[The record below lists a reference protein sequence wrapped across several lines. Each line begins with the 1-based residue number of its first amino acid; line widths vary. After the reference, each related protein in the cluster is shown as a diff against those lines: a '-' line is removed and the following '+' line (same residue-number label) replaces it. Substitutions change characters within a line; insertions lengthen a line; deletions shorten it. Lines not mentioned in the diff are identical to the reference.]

1 MKHNKQELDAM
12 IEDAARGIRD
22 EQISESII
30 NQSATRVWARVSQ
43 QMADENLASA
53 SASAAAENSS
63 SATSNLGN
71 LNTMNNTNN
80 TAEQISGCADFQS
93 LIPAYLDGKLSTAR
107 TLLFKDHTNECIP
120 CRRALKAQRAGA
132 TANPAAAVYV
142 RQPARRGA
150 LPQQRANT
158 NGWSFTNGLSKT
170 NVARWSVAA
179 ALVICFGLAGLFVS
193 ERLDWSG
200 RTLAATVE
208 NANGA
213 VYVVSDAQSRQLA
226 AGEQLQKGERV
237 RTAKDSTAVLRLAD
251 GSTVEMRERS
261 EFSVSENRRGVTV
274 RLERGDVIVEAAK
287 QHNGRLYVQTPDS
300 LVSVKGTI
308 FAVESGTK
316 GSRVSVVEGE
326 VQVNHAGKDET
337 LLPGDQT
344 TTSRSLDK
352 TPVQENV
359 AWSRNAAR
367 YANLVSELTKL
378 RRDINQRVALPGVRH
393 SSRFV
398 DLVPE
403 NTVFYAALPNL
414 SETLAE
420 SQRVMQERISQNPA
434 LAEWWKGN
442 RGDGFGINEQ
452 TLARVREFG
461 SHLGEEIVVSAE
473 MDAKGEP
480 NGVLVLGEV
489 KDAASFRTYLDGQL
503 ARFANESE
511 NAPNVRIIDDPM
523 TATVASPSTPTTAV
537 KGGTKS
543 KTAPAKNAAA
553 KSELFVWIHNDI
565 FAASPQIERLRGLA
579 TTLKA
584 PGANRF
590 AGSPFHQRINDVY
603 RDGAGLLVAA
613 DLEKIIAQAVVG
625 KDNKPEEARQLEGFK
640 QLGVMNL
647 RHFVVEQKQV
657 NGKTLSRAALTF
669 SESNRGIASWLAAP
683 GSMGALDFISPNAN
697 VATAFVVK
705 EPALLVDDLLGFL
718 ETVDPDLRRSMQ
730 DIEKQ
735 QGFSIRNDF
744 AATLGGEFAF
754 AIDGPI
760 FPTPSWKVVLEVYD
774 QAKLQGT
781 FERAIEKLN
790 QFSVLHGK
798 GKLSLDGAT
807 SGNRTFYSIKSADAG
822 LEVHYTYANGYL
834 VAAPSRALLEQSIAN
849 RDAGQT
855 LARSSRFMNALPQD
869 GNTNFSALLYHDLA
883 PLMKPLAE
891 RMKNAGGAAELTEE
905 QRQMLGSI
913 DANAPPTLA
922 YAYAQGDRITLAAN
936 TEGGAFGLSPASLI
950 GLPHSFEMQH
960 ILMNAMGDKNVQ
972 KK

>member
-1 MKHNKQELDAM
+1 MKLNKQDLDA
-12 IEDAARGIRD
+12 IIDDTTRGIRD
-22 EQISESII
+22 EQINDSII
-30 NQSATRVWARVSQ
+30 EQSATHVWARVSQ
-43 QMADENLASA
+43 QMSDENF
-53 SASAAAENSS
+53 AAAENSS
-63 SATSNLGN
+63 SANSLLGN
-71 LNTMNNTNN
+71 LNTMNANN
-80 TAEQISGCADFQS
+80 TTEQIRGCADFQS

-120 CRRALKAQRAGA
+120 CRRALKFQSADQKPKTATVGA
-132 TANPAAAVYV
+132 
-142 RQPARRGA
+142 RQPARNPA
-150 LPQQRANT
+150 LGQQRAFMNA
-158 NGWSFTNGLSKT
+158 WSKA
-170 NVARWSVAA
+170 NVTRWSVAA
-179 ALVICFGLAGLFVS
+179 AVVICLGMAGFFIS
-193 ERLDWSG
+193 ERFDWSG

-208 NANGA
+208 NADGA

-237 RTAKDSTAVLRLAD
+237 RTAKDSNALLRLAD
-251 GSTVEMRERS
+251 GSTIEMRERS

-274 RLERGDVIVEAAK
+274 QLERGDVIVEAAK

-344 TTSRSLDK
+344 TTSRNLDR
-352 TPVQENV
+352 TPVQQNV

-367 YANLVSELTKL
+367 YANMVSELAKL
-378 RRDINQRVALPGVRH
+378 RRDVNQQIARPGVRY
-393 SSRFV
+393 SSKFV

-414 SETLAE
+414 TESLAE

-442 RGDGFGINEQ
+442 KGDGLGINEQ

-461 SHLGEEIVVSAE
+461 SHLGEEIVVTAE

-489 KDAASFRTYLDGQL
+489 KNAGGFRASLDGQL
-503 ARFANESE
+503 ARLAKESG
-511 NAPNVRIIDDPM
+511 NALNVRIIDDPM
-523 TATVASPSTPTTAV
+523 TATVTKTSASSTTATPNAA
-537 KGGTKS
+537 G
-543 KTAPAKNAAA
+543 AKNAAT
-553 KSELFVWIHNDI
+553 KSEELFVWIRNDI

-579 TTLKA
+579 TTLDA
-584 PGANRF
+584 PNASRF

-603 RDGAGLLVAA
+603 KDGAGLVVAA
-613 DLEKIIAQAVVG
+613 DLEKIVAKMVSEDKGPGA
-625 KDNKPEEARQLEGFK
+625 ERRHEGFK

-647 RHFVVEQKQV
+647 RHFVVEQKETK
-657 NGKTLSRAALTF
+657 GKTLSRAALTF
-669 SESNRGIASWLAAP
+669 SEPNRGIASWLAAP
-683 GSMGALDFISPNAN
+683 GSMGALDFISPTAN
-697 VATAFVVK
+697 VVTAFVVK
-705 EPALLVDDLLGFL
+705 DPALLVDDLLGFL
-718 ETVDPDLRRSMQ
+718 ETVDPNLRRQMQ
-730 DIEKQ
+730 EIEKS
-735 QGFSIRNDF
+735 QGFDIRNDF
-744 AATLGGEFAF
+744 AAPLGGEFAF

-760 FPTPSWKVVLEVYD
+760 FPTPSWKVILEVYD
-774 QAKLQGT
+774 QTKLQGT

-790 QFSVLHGK
+790 QFAVLHGK
-798 GKLSLDGAT
+798 GKLSLENTKTGD
-807 SGNRTFYSIKSADAG
+807 RTFYSIKSADAG
-822 LEVHYTYANGYL
+822 PEVHYTYANGYL
-834 VAAPSRALLEQSIAN
+834 IAAPSRALLEQSLNN
-849 RDAGQT
+849 RDAGNT
-855 LARSSRFMNALPQD
+855 LVRSSKFMTSLPQD

-891 RMKNAGGAAELTEE
+891 RMKNAGSAELTEE
-905 QRQMLGSI
+905 QRQALGSI

-936 TEGGAFGLSPASLI
+936 TEGGAFGLSPANLI

-960 ILMNAMGDKNVQ
+960 ILMNAMGDKNVE

>member
-1 MKHNKQELDAM
+1 MKHNKQELDA
-12 IEDAARGIRD
+12 IIYDATRGIRD
-22 EQISESII
+22 EQIDSSII
-30 NQSATRVWARVSQ
+30 NQSATRVWARVSG
-43 QMADENLASA
+43 QMADENSL
-53 SASAAAENSS
+53 
-63 SATSNLGN
+63 SATTHLGD
-71 LNTMNNTNN
+71 LNIMNTNN
-80 TAEQISGCADFQS
+80 NAEHINGCADFQS

-120 CRRALKAQRAGA
+120 CRRALKFQSADQTPKTA
-132 TANPAAAVYV
+132 TVGD
-142 RQPARRGA
+142 RKPARHGVQER
-150 LPQQRANT
+150 QQRAYMG
-158 NGWSFTNGLSKT
+158 GWSRT

-179 ALVICFGLAGLFVS
+179 AFVICVGLAGFFVF
-193 ERLDWSG
+193 ERVDLSG

-226 AGEQLQKGERV
+226 SGEQLQKGERV
-237 RTAKDSTAVLRLAD
+237 RTAKDSNAVLRLAD
-251 GSTVEMRERS
+251 GSTVEMSERS
-261 EFSVSENRRGVTV
+261 EFSVSENRRGVTIQ
-274 RLERGDVIVEAAK
+274 LERGDVIVEAAK

-344 TTSRSLDK
+344 TTSPSLDK
-352 TPVQENV
+352 TPVRQNV

-367 YANLVSELTKL
+367 YANLVSELAKL
-378 RRDINQRVALPGVRH
+378 KRDVNLKVARPGVRYT
-393 SSRFV
+393 SKFV

-403 NTVFYAALPNL
+403 NTVFYAALPNF

-420 SQRVMQERISQNPA
+420 SQRIMQERISQNPA

-442 RGDGFGINEQ
+442 KGDGSGINEK

-461 SHLGEEIVVSAE
+461 SQLGEEIVVSAE
-473 MDAKGEP
+473 MNAKGEP
-480 NGVLVLGEV
+480 NGILVLGEV
-489 KDAASFRTYLDGQL
+489 KNAANFRTYLDGQL
-503 ARFANESE
+503 ASFAKELGD
-511 NAPNVRIIDDPM
+511 APNVRFVDDPM
-523 TATVASPSTPTTAV
+523 TETVTKTSTSTTTA
-537 KGGTKS
+537 TPN
-543 KTAPAKNAAA
+543 AARAKNAAT
-553 KSELFVWIHNDI
+553 KSEVFVWIHNDI

-579 TTLKA
+579 TTLNA
-584 PGANRF
+584 ASANRF
-590 AGSPFHQRINDVY
+590 AGSAFHQRINDVY
-603 RDGAGLLVAA
+603 KDGAGLVVAA
-613 DLEKIIAQAVVG
+613 DLEKIVAQAVS
-625 KDNKPEEARQLEGFK
+625 KDKEPGAERRLEGFK

-647 RHFVVEQKQV
+647 RHFVVEQKEV
-657 NGKTLSRAALTF
+657 KGKTLSRAALTF
-669 SESNRGIASWLAAP
+669 NESNRGIATWLAAP
-683 GSMGALDFISPNAN
+683 GSMGALDFISPTAN

-705 EPALLVDDLLGFL
+705 DPALLVDDLLGFL
-718 ETVDPDLRRSMQ
+718 ETVDPDLRRNMQ

-744 AATLGGEFAF
+744 AAPLGGEFAF

-760 FPTPSWKVVLEVYD
+760 FPTPSWKVILEVYD
-774 QAKLQGT
+774 QAKLQET
-781 FERAIEKLN
+781 FVRAIDKLN

-798 GKLSLDGAT
+798 GKLSLENTTA
-807 SGNRTFYSIKSADAG
+807 GNRTFYSIKSADAG
-822 LEVHYTYANGYL
+822 LEVVHYTYANGYL

-849 RDAGQT
+849 RAAGQT
-855 LARSSRFMNALPQD
+855 LVSSSRFKSALPQD
-869 GNTNFSALLYHDLA
+869 GNTNFSAVLYHDLA
-883 PLMKPLAE
+883 PLIKPLAE
-891 RMKNAGGAAELTEE
+891 RMKNAGGELAEKE
-905 QRQMLGSI
+905 RQALGSI

-936 TEGGAFGLSPASLI
+936 TEGGAFGLSPATLI

-960 ILMNAMGDKNVQ
+960 ILMNAMGDKNVE

>member
-1 MKHNKQELDAM
+1 MKHNKQNLDA
-12 IEDAARGIRD
+12 IIDAATREIRD
-22 EQISESII
+22 EQIDESFI
-30 NQSATRVWARVSQ
+30 NQSAPRVWARISQ
-43 QMADENLASA
+43 QMSDENSLSA
-53 SASAAAENSS
+53 NSH
-63 SATSNLGN
+63 LGN
-71 LNTMNNTNN
+71 LNTMNTKN
-80 TAEQISGCADFQS
+80 TAEHIDGCADFQS

-107 TLLFKDHTNECIP
+107 MLLFKDHTNECIP
-120 CRRALKAQRAGA
+120 CRRALKFQSADQTPKTATVGA
-132 TANPAAAVYV
+132 

-150 LPQQRANT
+150 QGQQRAFM
-158 NGWSFTNGLSKT
+158 NGWSKT

-179 ALVICFGLAGLFVS
+179 ALVICLGFVGLFVS
-193 ERLDWSG
+193 ERFDWSG

-208 NANGA
+208 NASGA

-226 AGEQLQKGERV
+226 EGEQLQKGERV
-237 RTAKDSTAVLRLAD
+237 RTAKDSNAVLRLAD

-337 LLPGDQT
+337 LKPGDQT

-352 TPVQENV
+352 TPVQQNV

-367 YANLVSELTKL
+367 YANLVSELAKL
-378 RRDINQRVALPGVRH
+378 KRDVNQQVARPGVRY
-393 SSRFV
+393 SSKFV
-398 DLVPE
+398 NLVPE

-420 SQRVMQERISQNPA
+420 SQRIMQERISQNPA

-442 RGDGFGINEQ
+442 KGGDIGINEQ
-452 TLARVREFG
+452 TMTRVREFA

-473 MDAKGEP
+473 MDAKNEP
-480 NGVLVLGEV
+480 SGVLVLGEV
-489 KDAASFRTYLDGQL
+489 KNAASFRTYLDGQL
-503 ARFANESE
+503 ANFAKELGD
-511 NAPNVRIIDDPM
+511 APNVRIVDDPL
-523 TATVASPSTPTTAV
+523 TATVTTPSAASANVTTN
-537 KGGTKS
+537 
-543 KTAPAKNAAA
+543 APAKKTNA
-553 KSELFVWIHNDI
+553 KSELYVWIHNDI
-565 FAASPQIERLRGLA
+565 FAASPQIERLRALA
-579 TTLKA
+579 AKSKA
-584 PGANRF
+584 PDTNANRF
-590 AGSPFHQRINDVY
+590 AGSAFHQRIEDIY
-603 RDGAGLLVAA
+603 RDGAGLVVAA
-613 DLEKIIAQAVVG
+613 DLEKIIAQSVT
-625 KDNKPEEARQLEGFK
+625 KDNKPGADRRLEGFK

-647 RHFVVEQKQV
+647 RHFVVEQKEV

-669 SESNRGIASWLAAP
+669 NEPNRGIASWLAASGP
-683 GSMGALDFISPNAN
+683 MGALDFISPNAN

-718 ETVDPDLRRSMQ
+718 ETVDPDLRRQMQ
-730 DIEKQ
+730 DIQKQ
-735 QGFSIRNDF
+735 QGFDIRSDF
-744 AATLGGEFAF
+744 AAPLGGEFAF

-760 FPTPSWKVVLEVYD
+760 LPTPSWKVVLEVND
-774 QAKLQGT
+774 QAKLQET
-781 FERAIEKLN
+781 FERAVDKLN

-798 GKLSLDGAT
+798 GKLILENAT
-807 SGNRTFYSIKSADAG
+807 AGDHTYYSIKSADAG
-822 LEVHYTYANGYL
+822 LQVHYTYVGGYL
-834 VAAPSRALLEQSIAN
+834 VAAPSRALLEQSINN
-849 RDAGQT
+849 RVAGNT
-855 LARSSRFMNALPQD
+855 LVRSSRFISALPQ
-869 GNTNFSALLYHDLA
+869 GSNPNFSAIFYHDLA
-883 PLMKPLAE
+883 PLMQPLAE
-891 RMKNAGGAAELTEE
+891 RIKNAGGAGLSEE
-905 QRQMLGSI
+905 QRQTLGSI

-922 YAYAQGDRITLAAN
+922 YAYAQGDRITIAAN

-960 ILMNAMGDKNVQ
+960 ILMNAMGDKNVE

>member
-1 MKHNKQELDAM
+1 MKHNKQELDAIM
-12 IEDAARGIRD
+12 DDAARGIRD
-22 EQISESII
+22 EQIDESII
-30 NQSATRVWARVSQ
+30 NQSAARVWARVSE
-43 QMADENLASA
+43 QMSDENFAST
-53 SASAAAENSS
+53 SASAAAENSL
-63 SATSNLGN
+63 SANSNLEN
-71 LNTMNNTNN
+71 INTMNINN
-80 TAEQISGCADFQS
+80 TTEHIHGCADFQS

-107 TLLFKDHTNECIP
+107 KLLLEDHTHECIP
-120 CRRALKAQRAGA
+120 CRRALKAGRADA
-132 TANPAAAVYV
+132 TAKTETYYV
-142 RQPARRGA
+142 RQPARRAERVGQ
-150 LPQQRANT
+150 PRANASR
-158 NGWSFTNGLSKT
+158 WSNTKI
-170 NVARWSVAA
+170 ARWSVAA
-179 ALVICFGLAGLFVS
+179 ALVVCIGLAGMFMY
-193 ERLDWSG
+193 ERVDLSG
-200 RTLAATVE
+200 RTLAATIE
-208 NANGA
+208 NANGE

-226 AGEQLQKGERV
+226 TGEQLQKGERV
-237 RTAKDSTAVLRLAD
+237 RTAKDSNAVLRLAD

-261 EFSVSENRRGVTV
+261 EFSVTENMRGVTI
-274 RLERGDVIVEAAK
+274 RLDRGDVIVEAAK

-337 LLPGDQT
+337 LRPGDQT
-344 TTSRSLDK
+344 TTNRSLDR
-352 TPVQENV
+352 TTVQQNV

-367 YANLVSELTKL
+367 YVNLVSELAKL
-378 RRDINQRVALPGVRH
+378 RREVNQRVQRPGVRY

-420 SQRVMQERISQNPA
+420 SERIMQERISQNPA

-442 RGDGFGINEQ
+442 RSNGINEQ
-452 TLARVREFG
+452 MLTRIREFG
-461 SHLGEEIVVSAE
+461 SQLGEEIVVSAE

-489 KDAASFRTYLDGQL
+489 KNAASFRTYLDSQL
-503 ARFANESE
+503 ARFANESGDV
-511 NAPNVRIIDDPM
+511 PNVRIIEDPL
-523 TATVASPSTPTTAV
+523 TAKVANASTPTTVNGNA
-537 KGGTKS
+537 KTKV
-543 KTAPAKNAAA
+543 APAKNAAN
-553 KSELFVWIHNDI
+553 KTEVFVWIHNDI

-579 TTLKA
+579 TTLNA
-584 PGANRF
+584 PGTNRF
-590 AGSPFHQRINDVY
+590 AGSPFHQRINDIY
-603 RDGAGLLVAA
+603 RDGAGLVVAA
-613 DLEKIIAQAVVG
+613 DLEKIIAQAVT
-625 KDNKPEEARQLEGFK
+625 KDNTPDAARQIEGFK

-647 RHFVVEQKQV
+647 RHFVVEQKQTG
-657 NGKTLSRAALTF
+657 GKTLSRAALTF
-669 SESNRGIASWLAAP
+669 SEPNRGIASWLAAP
-683 GSMGALDFISPNAN
+683 GPMGALDFISPNAN

-718 ETVDPDLRRSMQ
+718 ETVKPDLRRSMQ

-735 QGFSIRNDF
+735 QGFDIRSDF
-744 AATLGGEFAF
+744 AAPLGGEFAF

-760 FPTPSWKVVLEVYD
+760 LPTPSWKVVLEVYD

-781 FERAIEKLN
+781 FERAVEKLN

-798 GKLSLDGAT
+798 GKLSWENTTAGD
-807 SGNRTFYSIKSADAG
+807 RTYYSLKSADAG

-834 VAAPSRALLEQSIAN
+834 VAAPSRALLEQSIKN

-855 LARSSRFMNALPQD
+855 LVRSARFMSALPQD
-869 GNTNFSALLYHDLA
+869 GNTNFSAILYHDLA
-883 PLMKPLAE
+883 PLMQPLAE
-891 RMKNAGGAAELTEE
+891 RMKNAGGAELTEE

-950 GLPHSFEMQH
+950 GLPNSFEMQN
-960 ILMNAMGDKNVQ
+960 ILSNAMGDKNVQ

>member
-12 IEDAARGIRD
+12 IDDAARGIRD
-22 EQISESII
+22 EQLDESII
-30 NQSATRVWARVSQ
+30 NQSATRVWARISQ
-43 QMADENLASA
+43 QMSDENFAPASDLAG
-53 SASAAAENSS
+53 AAENSL
-63 SATSNLGN
+63 SANSNSGN
-71 LNTMNNTNN
+71 LNTMNTNN
-80 TAEQISGCADFQS
+80 TAEHIHGCADFQS
-93 LIPAYLDGKLSTAR
+93 LIPAYRDGKLSTAR
-107 TLLFKDHTNECIP
+107 KLLLEDHTNECIP
-120 CRRALKAQRAGA
+120 CRRALKTQGA
-132 TANPAAAVYV
+132 DAAAKTATFFV
-142 RQPARRGA
+142 RQPARRT
-150 LPQQRANT
+150 QQSGQHRAYMG
-158 NGWSFTNGLSKT
+158 GWSRTNA
-170 NVARWSVAA
+170 ARWSVAA
-179 ALVICFGLAGLFVS
+179 VFVICVGLAGMFLY
-193 ERLDWSG
+193 ERLDLSG

-208 NANGA
+208 NASGA
-213 VYVVSDAQSRQLA
+213 VYVVSDAQESRQLA
-226 AGEQLQKGERV
+226 PGEQLQKGERV
-237 RTAKDSTAVLRLAD
+237 RTAKDSNAVLRLAD

-261 EFSVSENRRGVTV
+261 EFSVTENMRGVTV

-337 LLPGDQT
+337 LRPGDQT
-344 TTSRSLDK
+344 TTNRNLDK
-352 TPVQENV
+352 APVQQTV

-367 YANLVSELTKL
+367 YANLVSELAKL
-378 RRDINQRVALPGVRH
+378 QRDVNQRVPRPGVRY
-393 SSRFV
+393 SSKFV

-414 SETLAE
+414 TESLAE

-442 RGDGFGINEQ
+442 RGDGTGVNEQ

-461 SHLGEEIVVSAE
+461 SHLGDEIVVSAE

-480 NGVLVLGEV
+480 NGVLVMGEV

-503 ARFANESE
+503 AGFAKELGD
-511 NAPNVRIIDDPM
+511 APNVRIVDDPL
-523 TATVASPSTPTTAV
+523 TAAVANTPASTTVKNGSA
-537 KGGTKS
+537 KTKD
-543 KTAPAKNAAA
+543 APAKNAAP
-553 KSELFVWIHNDI
+553 KSEVFVWIHNGI

-579 TTLKA
+579 TTLNA

-590 AGSPFHQRINDVY
+590 AGSPFHQRINDIY
-603 RDGAGLLVAA
+603 RDGAGLVVAA
-613 DLEKIIAQAVVG
+613 DLEKIIAQTVS
-625 KDNKPEEARQLEGFK
+625 KDNEPGAERRREGFK

-647 RHFVVEQKQV
+647 RHFVVEQKEV
-657 NGKTLSRAALTF
+657 KGKTLSRAALTF
-669 SESNRGIASWLAAP
+669 SESNRGIATWLAAP

-718 ETVDPDLRRSMQ
+718 ETVDPEMRRSMQ
-730 DIEKQ
+730 EIEKS
-735 QGFSIRNDF
+735 QGIDLRNDF
-744 AATLGGEFAF
+744 AAPLGGEFAF

-774 QAKLQGT
+774 QTKLQGA
-781 FERAIEKLN
+781 FERAVEKLN
-790 QFSVLHGK
+790 QFSALHGK
-798 GKLSLDGAT
+798 GKLSLENTTAG
-807 SGNRTFYSIKSADAG
+807 SHTFYSIKSADAG

-834 VAAPSRALLEQSIAN
+834 VAAPSRALLEQSLNN

-855 LARSSRFMNALPQD
+855 LVRSSRFMSALPQD

-883 PLMKPLAE
+883 PLIQPLAE
-891 RMKNAGGAAELTEE
+891 RMKNAGGAELTEE
-905 QRQMLGSI
+905 QRQTLGSI

-922 YAYAQGDRITLAAN
+922 YAYAQGGSITLAAN
-936 TEGGAFGLSPASLI
+936 TEGGAFGLSPANLI

-960 ILMNAMGDKNVQ
+960 ILMNAMSDKNV
-972 KK
+972 KKK

>member
-1 MKHNKQELDAM
+1 MKLNKQDLDA
-12 IEDAARGIRD
+12 IIDDTTRGIRD
-22 EQISESII
+22 EQINDSII
-30 NQSATRVWARVSQ
+30 EQSATRVWARVSQ
-43 QMADENLASA
+43 QMSDENF
-53 SASAAAENSS
+53 AAAENSS
-63 SATSNLGN
+63 SANSLLGN
-71 LNTMNNTNN
+71 LNTMNTNN
-80 TAEQISGCADFQS
+80 TSEQIRGCADFQS

-120 CRRALKAQRAGA
+120 CRRALKFQSADQKPKTATVGA
-132 TANPAAAVYV
+132 
-142 RQPARRGA
+142 RQPALG
-150 LPQQRANT
+150 QQRAFM
-158 NGWSFTNGLSKT
+158 NGWSKA
-170 NVARWSVAA
+170 NVTRWSVAA
-179 ALVICFGLAGLFVS
+179 AFVICLGMAGFFIS
-193 ERLDWSG
+193 ERFDWSG

-208 NANGA
+208 NADGA

-237 RTAKDSTAVLRLAD
+237 RTAKDSAAVLRLAD

-337 LLPGDQT
+337 LLPGDQA
-344 TTSRSLDK
+344 TTSPSLDK
-352 TPVQENV
+352 TPVQQNV

-367 YANLVSELTKL
+367 YANLVSELAKL
-378 RRDINQRVALPGVRH
+378 RRDVNQRVQRPGVRY
-393 SSRFV
+393 SSKFV
-398 DLVPE
+398 DLLPE

-414 SETLAE
+414 TDTLAE
-420 SQRVMQERISQNPA
+420 SQRIMQERISQNPA

-442 RGDGFGINEQ
+442 KGDGLGINER

-461 SHLGEEIVVSAE
+461 SQLGEEIVVSAE

-480 NGVLVLGEV
+480 NGILVFGEV
-489 KDAASFRTYLDGQL
+489 KNAASFRTYLDGQL
-503 ARFANESE
+503 ASLTKELGD
-511 NAPNVRIIDDPM
+511 APNVRIIDDPL
-523 TATVASPSTPTTAV
+523 TATVASPSTPATVNGNA
-537 KGGTKS
+537 KTKD
-543 KTAPAKNAAA
+543 APVKNAAN
-553 KSELFVWIHNDI
+553 KSEEVFVWIHNDI

-579 TTLKA
+579 TTLKT
-584 PGANRF
+584 PDSNRF
-590 AGSPFHQRINDVY
+590 ANSAFHQRINDVY
-603 RDGAGLLVAA
+603 KDGAGLVVAA
-613 DLEKIIAQAVVG
+613 DLEKIVAQAIS
-625 KDNKPEEARQLEGFK
+625 KDNEPGAERRREGFK

-647 RHFVVEQKQV
+647 RHFVVEQKEV
-657 NGKTLSRAALTF
+657 KGKTLSRAALTF
-669 SESNRGIASWLAAP
+669 NESNRGIATWLAAP
-683 GSMGALDFISPNAN
+683 GSMGALDFISPTAN

-705 EPALLVDDLLGFL
+705 DPALLVDDLLGFL
-718 ETVDPDLRRSMQ
+718 ETVDPNLRRSMD
-730 DIEKQ
+730 DIQKQ
-735 QGFSIRNDF
+735 QGFDIRNDF
-744 AATLGGEFAF
+744 AAPLGGEFAF

-760 FPTPSWKVVLEVYD
+760 FPTPSWKIVLEVYD

-798 GKLSLDGAT
+798 GKLNLESAT
-807 SGNRTFYSIKSADAG
+807 AGDRTFYSLKSADAG
-822 LEVHYTYANGYL
+822 PEVHYTYVNGYL

-849 RDAGQT
+849 RDAGNT
-855 LARSSRFMNALPQD
+855 MVRSSRFISSLPQD
-869 GNTNFSALLYHDLA
+869 GNTNFSAIFYHDLA

-891 RMKNAGGAAELTEE
+891 RMKNAGGADLTEE

-936 TEGGAFGLSPASLI
+936 TEGGAFGLSPANLI